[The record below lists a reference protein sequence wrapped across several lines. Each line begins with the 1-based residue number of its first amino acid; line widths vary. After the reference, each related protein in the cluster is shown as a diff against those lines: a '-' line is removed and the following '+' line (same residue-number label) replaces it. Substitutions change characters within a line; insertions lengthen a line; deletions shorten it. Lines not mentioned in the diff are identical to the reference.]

1 MNAER
6 LVGLIAGGFHA
17 LFEWDAELFDLGT
30 DGVNEQTITFRLGV
44 YFHSL
49 FDDYHVDCE
58 YNRIWDEPKA
68 CVLAGKQSMKP
79 DLIVHRRNS
88 DKSNLFCLEAKK
100 DYLWDDEKIGFP
112 DINKKL
118 IGLTHPGDRY
128 HYILGLAWRIQP
140 TPDPQKHQ
148 ALWFINGN
156 NILETSLA
164 AFDSD
169 VISALHK
176 HHR

>member
-30 DGVNEQTITFRLGV
+30 DGVNEQTITFRLGI

-49 FDDYHVDCE
+49 FDGYHVDCE

-79 DLIVHRRNS
+79 DIIVHRRNS
-88 DKSNLFCLEAKK
+88 SGANLFCLEAKK
-100 DYLWDDEKIGFP
+100 NYLWNNKKVGFP
-112 DINKKL
+112 DMGKKL
-118 IGLTHPGDRY
+118 VGLTHPDDRY
-128 HYILGLAWRIQP
+128 RYVLGLAWRIMP
-140 TPDPQKHQ
+140 SPNPAEHQ
-148 ALWFINGN
+148 ALWFINGVN
-156 NILETSLA
+156 VLKTSLA
-164 AFDSD
+164 AFESE
-169 VISALHK
+169 VVAALRSHN
-176 HHR
+176 R